1 MRGKSFISILVFAF
15 FAFIG
20 GGSFSGEDVLLF
32 FLFLAGCVLV
42 VSIFAIVDS
51 NKDKERMEQK
61 RKEDEE
67 EERRNTNRY
76 NEDLLMLRGEYGD
89 PTLVI
94 DICDKKAGWEELPY
108 PLNSVRNDDTEDTK
122 QSRISF
128 LESYARRV
136 RSVNSAIIVFE
147 PRSRVLIMGRMYD
160 FKDIIGVSLSDDQR
174 IVHGQTVSSTKTST
188 GSMIG
193 RAVVGDLVAG
203 PVGSII
209 GGSTASKNTTVTQ
222 GDDSVAHDYTI
233 LINVNSISNP
243 VIRINTWNDDELTN
257 RILGLFNVIVERNKR
272 GDLPA

>member
-1 MRGKSFISILVFAF
+1 MVFAF

-20 GGSFSGEDVLLF
+20 GGSFSGEEVLLF

-42 VSIFAIVDS
+42 VAIFAIVDS

-174 IVHGQTVSSTKTST
+174 IVHGQTFSSTKTST

>member
-1 MRGKSFISILVFAF
+1 MVLAF

-20 GGSFSGEDVLLF
+20 GGSFSEGEVKF
-32 FLFLAGCVLV
+32 FFISFIVGLV
-42 VSIFAIVDS
+42 VVTILAVVD
-51 NKDKERMEQK
+51 NKKNEERMEQK

-76 NEDLLMLRGEYGD
+76 NEDLLKLRGEYGN

-94 DICDKKAGWEELPY
+94 DIYDKKAGWRELPFH
-108 PLNSVRNDDTEDTK
+108 LNIVKHDETEDTR

-136 RSVNSAIIVFE
+136 RSVDSAIIVFE
-147 PRSRVLIMGRMYD
+147 HRSLVRVMGRMYD

-209 GGSTASKNTTVTQ
+209 GGSTASKNTTVTR